1 MLEDNKIDDY
11 NLLRN
16 RLKKFI
22 SNYYFHQWLKGG
34 LQFLIVFVTIYL
46 LTTTLEYNLYLSPD
60 IRRGLFF
67 LFLVAFLLLF
77 YFWVLRPLLEFV
89 QNRKRIND
97 KQAAQIIGKHF
108 PEVKDKLLNVLYL
121 GEMEGKDTSLELIYA
136 SIRQKSQSLLWVKF
150 TDALDWEKNRKLA
163 KYLLIPISIFLV
175 LIFWIPNL
183 FKEST
188 HRLINYNQVFSPK
201 APFNFVILNSSL
213 KVAQF
218 ESINIKAKLEGKSLP
233 EDLNIL
239 YQGVKYPMVASGNGV
254 YDFTLKNVVNK
265 ANFRLESLGFL
276 SDEYALDIVPRP
288 LITSFDIDVIPPRY
302 TGVKPFTLHNSGDI
316 QAPEGSIAI
325 WKFKT
330 ENVDN
335 IQLQLA
341 DQKLSVESFSNGFGA
356 KASLRN
362 TASYT
367 VLIKNNRSSLVDSQR
382 YQIGLVADAHPII
395 SLREFNDS
403 IQEIKY
409 YAGDVSDDYGISVL
423 YFVIQYAGMSERL
436 KVNIPAGKNP
446 SFYFST
452 QKLFNKYPK
461 GAELNYYFEVYDN
474 DQVNGSKSSRSSM
487 FSQKKLSEKELE
499 EVVDNNTA
507 QIQNELAKSLKDAK
521 QFQADLEQMKKKM
534 LEKNQMDFNDKKL
547 IEDLLKKQDELQKK
561 LENSK
566 ENIKRN
572 FDKKNELTKQE
583 QSMLNQQQQLEEIIE
598 QMKNPELK
606 DLLQKIN
613 ELLEKQD
620 KKELLQNINQMDV
633 KSEKMEKNLDRLLN
647 LYKNLDYKQKLNDMI
662 DKLEALSKEQKKLA
676 LESEMQKDTKTA
688 QKGLNEEMKEVRKK
702 MDELIKL
709 NSEVNKTDKIEFEE
723 AKKDI
728 DDAAAQQEGAE
739 KEMNDGSPKSGG
751 KKQEKASEKMNDAK
765 EKLSKLKKNQKKK
778 QKAEDAKMMRRLLEN
793 VIFLSFEQEKILE
806 KTKTTSIQ
814 SPSYL
819 KLIQYQQ
826 KIKEDFKL
834 VEDTLYKIAS
844 RQAKIRKFIFEEV
857 DKVNSN
863 TDLSVK
869 RLVDRRIDLAISN
882 EQFSMSAYNK
892 LGLMLSESLKNMQ
905 DEDEDENS
913 SDSDQ
918 QCDNPKPG
926 KKKKKSMSLEKL
938 GEMQQQL
945 NEQMEQL
952 QKKMKEKSQQPGKYG
967 MPQNPNGQQ
976 SGEQQG
982 QSGQQKGQDGN
993 NGKDAAE
1000 FAKIA
1005 AQQQAI
1011 RNLLKKIEEQSN
1023 SPDKSG
1029 KKPFGNELKDAMDK
1043 MNHTEK
1049 DLVNKRFYDEMM
1061 MRQREIQIKLLESA
1075 KAEREQGEETRR
1087 ESERAKNVKPDMPQE
1102 LKQYLEN
1109 KKQNEAQIQRTPVG
1123 LNPYFKK
1130 LSEKYFQLIK

>member
-1 MLEDNKIDDY
+1 
-11 NLLRN
+11 
-16 RLKKFI
+16 
-22 SNYYFHQWLKGG
+22 
-34 LQFLIVFVTIYL
+34 
-46 LTTTLEYNLYLSPD
+46 
-60 IRRGLFF
+60 
-67 LFLVAFLLLF
+67 
-77 YFWVLRPLLEFV
+77 
-89 QNRKRIND
+89 
-97 KQAAQIIGKHF
+97 
-108 PEVKDKLLNVLYL
+108 
-121 GEMEGKDTSLELIYA
+121 
-136 SIRQKSQSLLWVKF
+136 
-150 TDALDWEKNRKLA
+150 
-163 KYLLIPISIFLV
+163 
-175 LIFWIPNL
+175 
-183 FKEST
+183 
-188 HRLINYNQVFSPK
+188 
-201 APFNFVILNSSL
+201 
-213 KVAQF
+213 
-218 ESINIKAKLEGKSLP
+218 
-233 EDLNIL
+233 
-239 YQGVKYPMVASGNGV
+239 
-254 YDFTLKNVVNK
+254 
-265 ANFRLESLGFL
+265 LESLGFL

-367 VLIKNNRSSLVDSQR
+367 VLVKNNRSSLVDSQR

-739 KEMNDGSPKSGG
+739 KELNDGSPKSGG

-1043 MNHTEK
+1043 MNQTEK

>member
-1 MLEDNKIDDY
+1 
-11 NLLRN
+11 
-16 RLKKFI
+16 
-22 SNYYFHQWLKGG
+22 
-34 LQFLIVFVTIYL
+34 
-46 LTTTLEYNLYLSPD
+46 
-60 IRRGLFF
+60 
-67 LFLVAFLLLF
+67 
-77 YFWVLRPLLEFV
+77 
-89 QNRKRIND
+89 
-97 KQAAQIIGKHF
+97 
-108 PEVKDKLLNVLYL
+108 
-121 GEMEGKDTSLELIYA
+121 
-136 SIRQKSQSLLWVKF
+136 
-150 TDALDWEKNRKLA
+150 
-163 KYLLIPISIFLV
+163 
-175 LIFWIPNL
+175 
-183 FKEST
+183 
-188 HRLINYNQVFSPK
+188 
-201 APFNFVILNSSL
+201 
-213 KVAQF
+213 
-218 ESINIKAKLEGKSLP
+218 
-233 EDLNIL
+233 
-239 YQGVKYPMVASGNGV
+239 
-254 YDFTLKNVVNK
+254 
-265 ANFRLESLGFL
+265 
-276 SDEYALDIVPRP
+276 
-288 LITSFDIDVIPPRY
+288 
-302 TGVKPFTLHNSGDI
+302 
-316 QAPEGSIAI
+316 
-325 WKFKT
+325 
-330 ENVDN
+330 
-335 IQLQLA
+335 
-341 DQKLSVESFSNGFGA
+341 
-356 KASLRN
+356 
-362 TASYT
+362 
-367 VLIKNNRSSLVDSQR
+367 
-382 YQIGLVADAHPII
+382 
-395 SLREFNDS
+395 
-403 IQEIKY
+403 
-409 YAGDVSDDYGISVL
+409 
-423 YFVIQYAGMSERL
+423 
-436 KVNIPAGKNP
+436 
-446 SFYFST
+446 
-452 QKLFNKYPK
+452 
-461 GAELNYYFEVYDN
+461 
-474 DQVNGSKSSRSSM
+474 
-487 FSQKKLSEKELE
+487 LE

-1043 MNHTEK
+1043 MNQTEK

>member
-1 MLEDNKIDDY
+1 M
-11 NLLRN
+11 
-16 RLKKFI
+16 
-22 SNYYFHQWLKGG
+22 
-34 LQFLIVFVTIYL
+34 IY
-46 LTTTLEYNLYLSPD
+46 
-60 IRRGLFF
+60 
-67 LFLVAFLLLF
+67 FLLLF
-77 YFWVLRPLLEFV
+77 YFWVLSPLLEFI
-89 QNRKRIND
+89 QNRTRIND
-97 KQAAQIIGKHF
+97 KQAAKIIGKHF
-108 PEVKDKLLNVLYL
+108 PEVKDKLINLLYL
-121 GEMEGKDTSLELIYA
+121 DEMRDKNKSLELIQA

-150 TDALDWEKNRKLA
+150 TDAIDWAKNRKLA
-163 KYLLIPISIFLV
+163 KYLLIPISIFLA
-175 LIFWIPNL
+175 LLFWIPNL

-201 APFNFVILNSSL
+201 APFSFVILNSSL

-254 YDFTLKNVVNK
+254 YDFTLKNVVNN
-265 ANFRLESLGFL
+265 ANFRLESLDFL
-276 SDEYALDIVPRP
+276 SEEYMLDIVPRP
-288 LITSFDIDVIPPRY
+288 LITSFDIEVIPPNY
-302 TGVKPFTLHNSGDI
+302 TGVKRFTIPNSGDI
-316 QAPEGSIAI
+316 QTPEGSTAI

-335 IQLQLA
+335 IQLHLG

-356 KASLRN
+356 KACLRQS
-362 TASYT
+362 TSYA
-367 VLIKNNRSSLVDSQR
+367 VLIRNNRSSLIDSQR
-382 YQIGLVADAHPII
+382 YEIRLVKDDHPMI
-395 SLREFNDS
+395 SLREFNDT
-403 IQEIKY
+403 IHEIKY
-409 YAGDVSDDYGISVL
+409 YAGDVSDDYGISAL
-423 YFVIQYAGMSERL
+423 YFIIQYQGKFEKL
-436 KVNIPAGKNP
+436 KVNIPTGKNP

-452 QKLFNKYPK
+452 QKLFNNYPK

-474 DQVNGSKSSRSSM
+474 DQVNGPKSTRSAM
-487 FSQKKLSEKELE
+487 FYQRKLSEKELE
-499 EVVDNNTA
+499 KVVYNNAA

-521 QFQADLEQMKKKM
+521 QFQADLEQLKKKM

-547 IEDLLKKQDELQKK
+547 LEDLLKKQDELQKK
-561 LENSK
+561 IENSK
-566 ENIKRN
+566 EDIKRN
-572 FDKKNELTKQE
+572 FDKKNELSKQE
-583 QSMLNQQQQLEEIIE
+583 QSMLDQQQQLEEIIE

-613 ELLEKQD
+613 DLLEKQD
-620 KKELLQNINQMDV
+620 KKELLQNINQMDI
-633 KSEKMEKNLDRLLN
+633 KSEKMQKNFDRLLN

-662 DKLEALSKEQKKLA
+662 DKLEDLSKEQRKLA
-676 LESEMQKDTKTA
+676 LESEMQKDTKNA
-688 QKGLNEEMKEVRKK
+688 QKGLNEELKEVRKK

-709 NSEVNKTDKIEFEE
+709 NSEVNKTDKKEFEE
-723 AKKDI
+723 VKKDI
-728 DDAAAQQEGAE
+728 DDAAALQEGAE
-739 KEMNDGSPKSGG
+739 KEVNDGSLKSGG
-751 KKQEKASEKMNDAK
+751 KNQEKASEKMNDAK

-814 SPSYL
+814 SPSYF

-863 TDLSVK
+863 TDLSIK

-882 EQFSMSAYNK
+882 EQFTMSAYNK

-926 KKKKKSMSLEKL
+926 KKKSMSLEKL

-945 NEQMEQL
+945 NDQMEQL

-976 SGEQQG
+976 PGEQQG
-982 QSGQQKGQDGN
+982 QSRQQKGQDGN

-1011 RNLLKKIEEQSN
+1011 RNLLKKIEEESN
-1023 SPDKSG
+1023 DPDKSG
-1029 KKPFGNELKDAMDK
+1029 KKPFGNELKDVMDK
-1043 MNHTEK
+1043 MKQTEK
-1049 DLVNKRFYDEMM
+1049 DLVNKRYYDEMM
-1061 MRQREIQIKLLESA
+1061 KRQIEIQVKLFESA
-1075 KAEREQGEETRR
+1075 KAEREQDEETRR
-1087 ESERAKNVKPDMPQE
+1087 ESDRAKNVRPDMPQE

-1123 LNPYFKK
+1123 LSPYFKS

>member
-1 MLEDNKIDDY
+1 
-11 NLLRN
+11 
-16 RLKKFI
+16 
-22 SNYYFHQWLKGG
+22 
-34 LQFLIVFVTIYL
+34 
-46 LTTTLEYNLYLSPD
+46 
-60 IRRGLFF
+60 
-67 LFLVAFLLLF
+67 
-77 YFWVLRPLLEFV
+77 
-89 QNRKRIND
+89 
-97 KQAAQIIGKHF
+97 
-108 PEVKDKLLNVLYL
+108 
-121 GEMEGKDTSLELIYA
+121 
-136 SIRQKSQSLLWVKF
+136 
-150 TDALDWEKNRKLA
+150 
-163 KYLLIPISIFLV
+163 
-175 LIFWIPNL
+175 
-183 FKEST
+183 
-188 HRLINYNQVFSPK
+188 
-201 APFNFVILNSSL
+201 
-213 KVAQF
+213 
-218 ESINIKAKLEGKSLP
+218 
-233 EDLNIL
+233 
-239 YQGVKYPMVASGNGV
+239 
-254 YDFTLKNVVNK
+254 
-265 ANFRLESLGFL
+265 
-276 SDEYALDIVPRP
+276 
-288 LITSFDIDVIPPRY
+288 
-302 TGVKPFTLHNSGDI
+302 
-316 QAPEGSIAI
+316 
-325 WKFKT
+325 
-330 ENVDN
+330 
-335 IQLQLA
+335 
-341 DQKLSVESFSNGFGA
+341 
-356 KASLRN
+356 
-362 TASYT
+362 
-367 VLIKNNRSSLVDSQR
+367 
-382 YQIGLVADAHPII
+382 
-395 SLREFNDS
+395 
-403 IQEIKY
+403 
-409 YAGDVSDDYGISVL
+409 
-423 YFVIQYAGMSERL
+423 
-436 KVNIPAGKNP
+436 
-446 SFYFST
+446 
-452 QKLFNKYPK
+452 
-461 GAELNYYFEVYDN
+461 
-474 DQVNGSKSSRSSM
+474 M

-739 KEMNDGSPKSGG
+739 KELNDGSPKSGG

-1043 MNHTEK
+1043 MNQTEK

>member
-1 MLEDNKIDDY
+1 
-11 NLLRN
+11 
-16 RLKKFI
+16 
-22 SNYYFHQWLKGG
+22 
-34 LQFLIVFVTIYL
+34 
-46 LTTTLEYNLYLSPD
+46 
-60 IRRGLFF
+60 
-67 LFLVAFLLLF
+67 
-77 YFWVLRPLLEFV
+77 
-89 QNRKRIND
+89 
-97 KQAAQIIGKHF
+97 
-108 PEVKDKLLNVLYL
+108 
-121 GEMEGKDTSLELIYA
+121 
-136 SIRQKSQSLLWVKF
+136 
-150 TDALDWEKNRKLA
+150 
-163 KYLLIPISIFLV
+163 
-175 LIFWIPNL
+175 
-183 FKEST
+183 
-188 HRLINYNQVFSPK
+188 
-201 APFNFVILNSSL
+201 
-213 KVAQF
+213 
-218 ESINIKAKLEGKSLP
+218 
-233 EDLNIL
+233 
-239 YQGVKYPMVASGNGV
+239 
-254 YDFTLKNVVNK
+254 
-265 ANFRLESLGFL
+265 
-276 SDEYALDIVPRP
+276 
-288 LITSFDIDVIPPRY
+288 
-302 TGVKPFTLHNSGDI
+302 
-316 QAPEGSIAI
+316 
-325 WKFKT
+325 
-330 ENVDN
+330 
-335 IQLQLA
+335 
-341 DQKLSVESFSNGFGA
+341 
-356 KASLRN
+356 
-362 TASYT
+362 
-367 VLIKNNRSSLVDSQR
+367 
-382 YQIGLVADAHPII
+382 
-395 SLREFNDS
+395 
-403 IQEIKY
+403 
-409 YAGDVSDDYGISVL
+409 
-423 YFVIQYAGMSERL
+423 
-436 KVNIPAGKNP
+436 
-446 SFYFST
+446 
-452 QKLFNKYPK
+452 
-461 GAELNYYFEVYDN
+461 
-474 DQVNGSKSSRSSM
+474 
-487 FSQKKLSEKELE
+487 
-499 EVVDNNTA
+499 
-507 QIQNELAKSLKDAK
+507 
-521 QFQADLEQMKKKM
+521 
-534 LEKNQMDFNDKKL
+534 
-547 IEDLLKKQDELQKK
+547 
-561 LENSK
+561 
-566 ENIKRN
+566 
-572 FDKKNELTKQE
+572 
-583 QSMLNQQQQLEEIIE
+583 
-598 QMKNPELK
+598 
-606 DLLQKIN
+606 
-613 ELLEKQD
+613 
-620 KKELLQNINQMDV
+620 
-633 KSEKMEKNLDRLLN
+633 
-647 LYKNLDYKQKLNDMI
+647 MI

-1011 RNLLKKIEEQSN
+1011 RNLLKNIEEQSN

-1043 MNHTEK
+1043 MNQTEK

>member
-34 LQFLIVFVTIYL
+34 LQFLIVIVTIYL

-60 IRRGLFF
+60 IRRVLFF

-77 YFWVLRPLLEFV
+77 YFWVLSPLLEFI
-89 QNRKRIND
+89 QNRTRIND
-97 KQAAQIIGKHF
+97 KQAAKIIGKHF
-108 PEVKDKLLNVLYL
+108 PEVKDKLINLLYL
-121 GEMEGKDTSLELIYA
+121 DEMRDKNKSLELIQA

-150 TDALDWEKNRKLA
+150 TDAIDWAKNRKLA
-163 KYLLIPISIFLV
+163 KYLLIPISIFLA
-175 LIFWIPNL
+175 LLFWIPNL

-201 APFNFVILNSSL
+201 APFSFVILNSSL

-254 YDFTLKNVVNK
+254 YDFTLKNVVNN
-265 ANFRLESLGFL
+265 ANFRLESLDFL
-276 SDEYALDIVPRP
+276 SEEYMLDIVPRP
-288 LITSFDIDVIPPRY
+288 LITSFDIEVIPPNY
-302 TGVKPFTLHNSGDI
+302 TGVKRFTIPNSGDI
-316 QAPEGSIAI
+316 QTPEGSTAI

-335 IQLQLA
+335 IQLHLG
-341 DQKLSVESFSNGFGA
+341 DQKLSVESFSNGFDA
-356 KASLRN
+356 KACLRQS
-362 TASYT
+362 TSYA
-367 VLIKNNRSSLVDSQR
+367 VLIRNNRSSLIDSQR
-382 YQIGLVADAHPII
+382 YEIRLVKDDHPMI
-395 SLREFNDS
+395 SLREFNDT
-403 IQEIKY
+403 IHEIKY
-409 YAGDVSDDYGISVL
+409 YAGDVSDDYGISAL
-423 YFVIQYAGMSERL
+423 YFIIQYQGKFEKL
-436 KVNIPAGKNP
+436 KVNIPTGKNP

-452 QKLFNKYPK
+452 QKLFNNYPK

-474 DQVNGSKSSRSSM
+474 DQVNGPKSTRSAM
-487 FSQKKLSEKELE
+487 FYQRKLSEKELE
-499 EVVDNNTA
+499 KVVYNNAA

-521 QFQADLEQMKKKM
+521 QFQADLEQLKKKM

-547 IEDLLKKQDELQKK
+547 LEDLLKKQDELQKK

-566 ENIKRN
+566 EDIKRN
-572 FDKKNELTKQE
+572 FDKKNELSKQE
-583 QSMLNQQQQLEEIIE
+583 QSMLDQQQQLEEIIE

-613 ELLEKQD
+613 DLLEKQD
-620 KKELLQNINQMDV
+620 KKELLQNINQMDI
-633 KSEKMEKNLDRLLN
+633 KSEKMQKNFDRLLN

-662 DKLEALSKEQKKLA
+662 DKLEALSKEQRKLA
-676 LESEMQKDTKTA
+676 LESEMQKDTKNA
-688 QKGLNEEMKEVRKK
+688 QKGLNEELKEVRKK

-709 NSEVNKTDKIEFEE
+709 NSEVNKTDKKEFEE
-723 AKKDI
+723 VKKDI
-728 DDAAAQQEGAE
+728 DDAAALQEGAE
-739 KEMNDGSPKSGG
+739 KEVNDGSLKSGG
-751 KKQEKASEKMNDAK
+751 KNQEKASEKMNDAK

-814 SPSYL
+814 SPSYF

-863 TDLSVK
+863 TDLSIK
-869 RLVDRRIDLAISN
+869 RLVDRRIDLAISY
-882 EQFSMSAYNK
+882 EQFTMSAYNK

-926 KKKKKSMSLEKL
+926 KKKSMSLEKL

-945 NEQMEQL
+945 NDQMEQL

-976 SGEQQG
+976 PGEQQG
-982 QSGQQKGQDGN
+982 QSRQQKGQDGN

-1011 RNLLKKIEEQSN
+1011 RNLLKKIEEESN
-1023 SPDKSG
+1023 DPDKSG
-1029 KKPFGNELKDAMDK
+1029 KKPFGNELKDVMDK
-1043 MNHTEK
+1043 MKQTEK
-1049 DLVNKRFYDEMM
+1049 DLVNKRYYDEMM
-1061 MRQREIQIKLLESA
+1061 KRQIEIQVKLFESA
-1075 KAEREQGEETRR
+1075 KAEREQDEETRR
-1087 ESERAKNVKPDMPQE
+1087 ESDRAKNVRPDMPQE

-1123 LNPYFKK
+1123 LSPYFKS